1 MRINSTIILLAIAS
15 IWLFQTACKKPSDE
29 IQPAPEFNERADTS
43 SLVVQIKGFK
53 NTNGKVNI
61 ALYNTGSSFNNPDQ
75 IYRSSFVSV
84 SGNPTEVTFDSIP
97 SGDYA
102 FAVFHDENNNQNL
115 DQNFLG
121 IPKEGFC
128 FSNNAMGSFGPP
140 SYDKAKFNIPSKS
153 KVTQVV
159 DLVFY

>member
-1 MRINSTIILLAIAS
+1 MRINNTLALATIAAFGF
-15 IWLFQTACKKPSDE
+15 FQTSCKKPSDE
-29 IQPAPEFNERADTS
+29 IQPAPEYNERADTS
-43 SLVVQIKGFK
+43 SLVVQIKGLK

-61 ALYNTGSSFNNPDQ
+61 ALYNSGSSFNNPDQ
-75 IYRSSFVSV
+75 IYRSCFADISANPLEVS
-84 SGNPTEVTFDSIP
+84 FDSLP

-140 SYDKAKFNIPSKS
+140 NYDKAKFNIPAKS

-159 DLVFY
+159 ELVFY